1 MGEYEVLCDADTGGR
16 RSGEVTGGMGSG
28 RDGWFEL
35 LGASG
40 ASDEPCFAVTD
51 GVQYR
56 ASGGFAGWGD
66 AVLCFAGRSVRVFEV
81 SSVDGLQAH
90 L

>member
-1 MGEYEVLCDADTGGR
+1 MGEHEVLHDADTGGQR
-16 RSGEVTGGMGSG
+16 FGEVTDSTGSG
-28 RDGWFEL
+28 RDGWCEL
-35 LGASG
+35 LGAS
-40 ASDEPCFAVTD
+40 DEPYFTVTN

-66 AVLCFAGRSVRVFEV
+66 VVLCFAGRSVGVFQV
-81 SSVDGLQAH
+81 SSVDGLQAY